1 MWAVEGE
8 GQPTAGMLQVLEVQE
23 KELAQLEQETD
34 TWVTTDVAAV
44 NRQAAAAGVQFIVV
58 K

>member
-8 GQPTAGMLQVLEVQE
+8 GQPTAGMVQVLEAQE
-23 KELAQLEQETD
+23 KELAQLERDTD
-34 TWVTTDVAAV
+34 AWITTDVAAV
-44 NRQAAAAGVQFIVV
+44 NQKAAAAGVQFIVI